1 MCLSKNNGKIKC
13 QGIVG
18 WLFGHNFKTF
28 YKHKESQAITAS
40 EFEKIAE
47 SAKNFNYVQVSH
59 LFRLNSSDII
69 VPNAH
74 AIAKTKNS
82 EGSIYCVRCGKSTS
96 DIK

>member
-1 MCLSKNNGKIKC
+1 MCVSKNNGKVKC

-28 YKHKESQAITAS
+28 YKHKESQAITAG
-40 EFEKIAE
+40 EFEKIAT
-47 SAKNFNYVQVSH
+47 SAQEFNYVQANKN
-59 LFRLNSSDII
+59 LRLDSSAYM
-69 VPNAH
+69 VPNPH